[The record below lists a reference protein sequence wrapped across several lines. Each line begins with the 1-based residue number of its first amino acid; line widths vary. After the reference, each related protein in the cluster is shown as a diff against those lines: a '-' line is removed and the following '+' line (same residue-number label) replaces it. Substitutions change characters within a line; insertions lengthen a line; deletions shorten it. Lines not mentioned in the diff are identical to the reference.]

1 MVYKNSFVDSDRTM
15 LELLN
20 SIRKHEGFRA
30 KVYKDTLDFD
40 TIGYGF
46 AIKDLVLDEDIANI
60 ILQRKLE
67 ALIRGIEFKFGWYAD
82 LPKAVK
88 DVVIEMCY
96 QMGITGFS
104 KFKKTIKHLKN
115 EEWELAASE
124 MLISRWHEQT
134 PLRSKTLSD
143 RLRVV

>member
-1 MVYKNSFVDSDRTM
+1 MVT

-30 KVYKDTLDFD
+30 KLYRDTLDFD

-67 ALIRGIEFKFGWYAD
+67 ALIRSIEFKFGWYAD
-82 LPKAVK
+82 LPGTVK
-88 DVVIEMCY
+88 DVMIEMCY
-96 QMGITGFS
+96 QLGVNGVS
-104 KFKKTIKHLKN
+104 KFKKTIEHLKN
-115 EEWELAASE
+115 EEWESAADE
-124 MLISRWHEQT
+124 MLDSKWAVQT
-134 PLRSKTLSD
+134 PNRAKALSD
-143 RLRVV
+143 RVRCV